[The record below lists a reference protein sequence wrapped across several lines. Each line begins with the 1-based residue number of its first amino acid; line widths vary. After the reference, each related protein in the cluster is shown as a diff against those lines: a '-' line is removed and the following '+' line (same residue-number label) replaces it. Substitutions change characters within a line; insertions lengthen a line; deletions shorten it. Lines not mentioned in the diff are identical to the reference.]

1 MSNDDT
7 QNMVYLKIDINGKN
21 IVGIGK
27 STSTIDVVSI
37 PIKLDNDEGIQK
49 LKEYLQTTTAKII
62 PSNMSIETFGNND
75 LVKKTEAGQ
84 KIAILIEKLT
94 NANATFASG
103 LTESNGLTVQVD
115 QAHLGRDNS
124 QVGGAMI
131 EPNTPLGKEI
141 YSKWTERYRAQYRTG
156 LKKAMLIPGPAK
168 TEMRDY
174 IDALTTE
181 LDDQVA
187 AIEAAPAPEQP
198 TEVDADEVNAPP
210 LPSYP
215 PPLIGGKHTK
225 RNKRNKH
232 RRTKRRQSRN
242 T

>member
-7 QNMVYLKIDINGKN
+7 QNMVYLKINITDKS

-84 KIAILIEKLT
+84 KIARLIEKLT
-94 NANATFASG
+94 NENATFAKG
-103 LTESNGLTVQVD
+103 LTESNGLTEQVN
-115 QAHLGRDNS
+115 QAHVERDNI
-124 QVGGAMI
+124 QTGGAT

-141 YSKWTERYRAQYRTG
+141 YSKWTARYRAQYRTG
-156 LKKAMLIPGPAK
+156 LKTAMLIPDQAK
-168 TEMRDY
+168 TEMKGY
-174 IDALTTE
+174 IDDLTTE

-187 AIEAAPAPEQP
+187 AIEAAPATEQSTETA
-198 TEVDADEVNAPP
+198 TEVEVNAPP
-210 LPSYP
+210 LPLFP
-215 PPLIGGKHTK
+215 PPSTGGKHTK

-232 RRTKRRQSRN
+232 RKTKRRQSRN